1 MLRQQGLALGGSLDN
16 AVVLGETGV
25 LNNALRYEDE
35 FVRHKILDAIGDLA
49 LVGHPVIGHIVAHRG
64 GHALH
69 TRLAAKLL
77 EERDAWQLV
86 EMPTPETLVPVGLP
100 AGVRV

>member
-1 MLRQQGLALGGSLDN
+1 M
-16 AVVLGETGV
+16 
-25 LNNALRYEDE
+25 
-35 FVRHKILDAIGDLA
+35 RHKILDAIGDLA

-69 TRLAAKLL
+69 TKLAAKLL

-86 EMPTPETLVPVGLP
+86 EMPAADSVVPAGLP
-100 AGVRV
+100 ASVRA